1 MYLHLLSKT
10 QKTSFVGIARTLMEV
25 DGVSVPEQKLLKA
38 MRKEMDLVDEGSV
51 QKSLSSLVK
60 PFKSKKSKVVLL
72 LELFGI
78 ALVDGTYTKP
88 EGSVIGEVAQL
99 LEVPKSELRK
109 YLNWVRKQIRLVD
122 EANELMEV

>member
-88 EGSVIGEVAQL
+88 EGSVVGEVAQL